1 MPWIILHLWGFWC
14 VRDAT
19 CRGNKITA
27 RVFFLPNQCCQ
38 GASTCSFKWFTGMT
52 LSTVYLL
59 CCKYTTRS
67 RSSKL
72 DSRCEQIKFQD
83 AWSTFKSG
91 VLRNKHF
98 LIFITQKNFEKN
110 NNHSHIQFV
119 PTDRAYDMNNLSEVK
134 LNLLGD
140 KKGQTKSFSF
150 WILGN
155 WLCIFVLRLS
165 FEQ

>member
-1 MPWIILHLWGFWC
+1 MSRIFYQILYILWDACHEVFCVFGDFEASGMQHAEVTKSLRGFFFYL
-14 VRDAT
+14 T
-19 CRGNKITA
+19 NTA
-27 RVFFLPNQCCQ
+27 RVPQPVVLN
-38 GASTCSFKWFTGMT
+38 SLNTGMT

-72 DSRCEQIKFQD
+72 DSWCEQIKFQD

-110 NNHSHIQFV
+110 NITIHTYSS
-119 PTDRAYDMNNLSEVK
+119 Y
-134 LNLLGD
+134 
-140 KKGQTKSFSF
+140 
-150 WILGN
+150 
-155 WLCIFVLRLS
+155 RLT
-165 FEQ
+165 ELMTWTI

>member
-1 MPWIILHLWGFWC
+1 MSRILYQILYVLWDACHELFWIF
-14 VRDAT
+14 RDFDASGMQHAEVT
-19 CRGNKITA
+19 KSLRGCFFYLTNAA
-27 RVFFLPNQCCQ
+27 RVPQPVVLNSLP
-38 GASTCSFKWFTGMT
+38 GWPS
-52 LSTVYLL
+52 STVYLL

-110 NNHSHIQFV
+110 NLTIHTYSS
-119 PTDRAYDMNNLSEVK
+119 Y
-134 LNLLGD
+134 
-140 KKGQTKSFSF
+140 
-150 WILGN
+150 
-155 WLCIFVLRLS
+155 RLT
-165 FEQ
+165 ELMTWTI